1 MVNNVSSRTSDRTTI
16 SSVCEKAP
24 CSSCECLKQCFYD
37 TFSLKSVIML
47 QEFAT
52 KWSSLLHTYVL
63 FIHIIMKRNEKI
75 LLVLYIYIYIYI
87 YISGERML
95 LQ

>member
-1 MVNNVSSRTSDRTTI
+1 MVDNVSSRTSDRTTI

-37 TFSLKSVIML
+37 IFSLKSVIML

-52 KWSSLLHTYVL
+52 NGAVFYIHVL

-75 LLVLYIYIYIYI
+75 LYVLYIYIYIYI
-87 YISGERML
+87 R
-95 LQ
+95 